1 MKTVEIVKAH
11 NGWHVT
17 RRYCGQNKGT
27 EFFCTTAK
35 DLDKAKTDKQRKA
48 KIAEAYQKA
57 EDAKNA
63 YVKAWVGE

>member
-35 DLDKAKTDKQRKA
+35 DLNKAKTDKQRKA

>member
-35 DLDKAKTDKQRKA
+35 DLDKAKSEKQRKA
-48 KIAEAYQKA
+48 KITEAYQKA

-63 YVKAWVGE
+63 YVKEWVGE